1 MAMLKKGAEK
11 LLGVEAIM
19 HTPFKE
25 NYELDL
31 DGARKLVRHMID
43 NGIVEGNGCIL
54 VAGAVGEF
62 MAMSP
67 DERKQ
72 LAEVCL
78 DEADGKVPMII
89 NVADTNVNVIKE
101 LAHHAAEH
109 GAYCVQLS
117 PPYYTP
123 LSDQE
128 LVDYYKDISDEI
140 SIGMMIYANYWAS
153 QVYFDNII
161 GELIQIENVVAFK
174 WNHPDALVYH
184 DVLIEYA
191 DKVAFMANDSHRF
204 GMWQYMIGMRG
215 FCSQVAVYAPQVALR
230 EWEAIKA
237 RDWERL
243 SELFKKWDVPFLK
256 WNRSLKEA
264 GITGPGGN
272 TLKYASELLGLPAG
286 PARPPHDYPCPEKQ
300 REEIRQML
308 VQNGAL

>member
-1 MAMLKKGAEK
+1 LNNSSWLRQCQDDFQYVINEEKTKGVEMAMLKKGAEK

-191 DKVAFMANDSHRF
+191 DKVA
-204 GMWQYMIGMRG
+204 Y
-215 FCSQVAVYAPQVALR
+215 YKLR
-230 EWEAIKA
+230 RI
-237 RDWERL
+237 
-243 SELFKKWDVPFLK
+243 S
-256 WNRSLKEA
+256 
-264 GITGPGGN
+264 I
-272 TLKYASELLGLPAG
+272 
-286 PARPPHDYPCPEKQ
+286 
-300 REEIRQML
+300 
-308 VQNGAL
+308 